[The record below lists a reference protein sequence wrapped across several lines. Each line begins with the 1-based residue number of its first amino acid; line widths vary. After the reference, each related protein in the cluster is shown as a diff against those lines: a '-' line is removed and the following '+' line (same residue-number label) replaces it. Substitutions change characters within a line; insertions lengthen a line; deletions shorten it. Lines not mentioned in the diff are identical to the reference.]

1 MAEPKITFDFS
12 DVFIEQ
18 DEDED
23 IDATVEPVTIDSTP
37 TKITF
42 DFSDVFDKPDY
53 EDISGARQLGYG
65 YEQEPHILGSLGRA
79 VKATYRSIGSDK
91 TITESFKEVEGERQ
105 EDILVDYP
113 EFRGL
118 KEQDE
123 PAAVMA
129 GRLTSNLTDLATWF
143 FPWSKVGVAGKAGY
157 LVAGASLSGSE
168 TALREYAL
176 YGEVDSTNVAIS
188 AVLGG
193 TVSVGGEIVQKG
205 LGNFIANRK
214 SKGQATEAMEEIVA
228 DLSDPNKVL
237 PSVII
242 PDDEPLKP
250 MNEVVRAW
258 QQSMNDATRQTQKKI
273 REGEGEIFLTSESPQ
288 IDFVNAYK
296 RTMAG
301 KRQSMAVELTAEETS
316 SLAASTSKIVKEAPI
331 KEEDLV
337 NTTFIAST
345 SKEISVLE
353 EKLEGLLIAQ
363 KKAKSGKDPEI
374 SKNIDTEISK
384 VSDTIKTNR
393 AKLSEN
399 VIRLS
404 QQRTETSVD
413 VLEDMAATGNL
424 TSSIM
429 QKVLYETARPLGF
442 GAAGGVTGLAT
453 MDEDDGWG
461 YILSTV
467 GTGVALGVAQKRI
480 QRSTAF
486 TDIDKATGEMVI
498 QDAGKSWLGNA
509 ARHLKYVTAMST
521 AARMDAMGGWNKV
534 IGNRLFST
542 LGSNVESVEART
554 ARLQADY
561 LAELFEITGAPAQR
575 SWNTRFKRSVGKDI
589 DYDIIDAKNLA
600 INTVAGEVMRGYTKI
615 GDLNAGY
622 RGLRDNLTALD
633 AEDIVEIEKMVP
645 LLEKLRDKTALRM
658 EEVGIK
664 FKKIENYGLHQV
676 WDRAGIDDNYVEF
689 TADLT
694 EALIIQETNRL
705 KKAGK
710 NITGDDIVA
719 VKEKASIM
727 ADKISGNYIDK
738 GKSGYTGHSD
748 TPIFDYNT
756 ETREYKFRTASNAF
770 EKQRMLTDVEAT
782 KFMYKK
788 GYLNLHAG
796 DSLSSSGTN
805 AIKVA
810 EFAEA
815 FGADGEIFNTA
826 LKQVRESFS
835 KAMADNPN
843 NKKLL
848 TTQLKQYEEQMTGAV
863 EAYWG
868 GYGHRYSSDVDV
880 VTKAFTTLANVTYLT
895 TVSIANLGD
904 LVQPF
909 INTSY
914 GAAFKTIA
922 QRVGKDKLKFS
933 EMSSFKYDKAY
944 ERDLASF
951 MRKSSTGSASRR
963 LDNIN
968 DFYFFSVGLSKV
980 TEVSR
985 NFAYDV
991 GINRAFILAKKK
1003 KLNKNEAKELSEMK
1017 LTRSELKQIGSFE
1030 TVEKAFE
1037 NDTSIGSLLDKAGRS
1052 VADRDAII
1060 PSVGN
1065 RLLFTQTNNSAV
1077 RSVGQF
1083 MSWAQAKTTQT
1094 NTLLGRVENGDAKLA
1109 LRILAA
1115 APVYGAFLELKRTL
1129 NPYHIEDEGDK
1140 KDSTLSTLN
1149 FIGDSMKLSGSYNNA
1164 ILDKAMN
1171 TLKSVVTYDK
1181 GIGESLIP
1189 SLGLLFGAIKGG
1201 ADVALDV
1208 GEGEFLKA
1216 LKRTAVALPVVSQI
1230 SSGVEKIT
1238 GTPLIEVEPKKTK
1251 QRSIY
1256 NKGGEVLNVPNVPT
1270 EPDQRIDKMTGR
1282 PYDQQA
1288 GPAFVDNEDPL
1299 QRLGFVKGGVI
1310 MEDPL
1315 KRLGFGR

>member
-1 MAEPKITFDFS
+1 MDDPKITFDFS
-12 DVFIEQ
+12 DIFIEQ

-23 IDATVEPVTIDSTP
+23 IDATVEPVTIDAT
-37 TKITF
+37 TDKITF
-42 DFSDVFDKPDY
+42 DFSDILDTPDY
-53 EDISGARQLGYG
+53 EDISTARQLGYG
-65 YEQEPHILGSLGRA
+65 YRQEPHILGSLYRGAEA
-79 VKATYRSIGSDK
+79 VVRSIGSDK

-113 EFRGL
+113 EFKDL

-129 GRLTSNLTDLATWF
+129 GRVTSSFTDLASWV

-157 LVAGASLSGSE
+157 LAAGATLSGSE

-193 TVSVGGEIVQKG
+193 TVAVGGEIVQKG

-242 PDDEPLKP
+242 LDDEPLKP

-258 QQSMNDATRQTQKKI
+258 QQNMNEATRQTQKKI
-273 REGEGEIFLTSESPQ
+273 RESEGEIFLTSESPQ
-288 IDFVNAYK
+288 IDFVKAYK

-301 KRQSMAVELTAEETS
+301 KRQSMAVELTTEETS

-337 NTTFIAST
+337 NTTFIASA

-424 TSSIM
+424 TSSII

-467 GTGVALGVAQKRI
+467 GTGIALGVAQKRI

-486 TDIDKATGEMVI
+486 TDIDKATGEMAI
-498 QDAGKSWLGNA
+498 QEAGNSWLGNA
-509 ARHLKYVTAMST
+509 ARHLKYVTGMST

-575 SWNTRFKRSVGKDI
+575 SWSTRLTRITDL

-600 INTVAGEVMRGYTKI
+600 INTVAGEVMRGYVKI

-633 AEDIVEIEKMVP
+633 AEDIVELKKMVP
-645 LLEKLRDKTALRM
+645 LLEQLRDKTALRM

-676 WDRAGIDDNYVEF
+676 WDRAGIDDNYAEF
-689 TADLT
+689 TTNLT

-727 ADKISGNYIDK
+727 ADKISGNYINK
-738 GKSGYTGHSD
+738 NKSGYTGSSD
-748 TPIFDYNT
+748 TPIFDYNP

-782 KFMYKK
+782 KFMYEK

-796 DSLSSSGTN
+796 ESLSSSGTN
-805 AIKVA
+805 AIKVS

-815 FGADGEIFNTA
+815 FGADGEIFNLA
-826 LKQVRESFS
+826 LKQVRGSFS

-914 GAAFKTIA
+914 GAAFKTLA

-991 GINRAFILAKKK
+991 GVNRAFILAKKK
-1003 KLNKNEAKELSEMK
+1003 KLNKNEVKELSEMK

-1037 NDTSIGSLLDKAGRS
+1037 NDASIGSLLDKAARS

-1065 RLLFTQTNNSAV
+1065 RLLFTQTNNTAV

-1230 SSGVEKIT
+1230 SSGTEKIT

-1251 QRSIY
+1251 QRGIY

-1315 KRLGFGR
+1315 KRLGFGK